1 MTNETLKKIFIRSWA
16 SGAAFNNIRG
26 QGHGWVYTMYPLFDE
41 LYPNPEDADKKKAA
55 VERQKVYVN
64 ITPQVNTLGIGIAS
78 AMEEKIANGEDV
90 DPASVNAIKASIMGP
105 ASGIGDALF
114 QTTLKVIASTITI
127 GLAQQGSPLGGLLF
141 FAIFNTVS
149 YLVRKYLLNLSYNEG
164 DKIIEGATKSGIIDT
179 ITEAASVLG
188 LFMIGATVASTVK
201 FKFTLTFDAVKGYE
215 SAVTLQ
221 SFFDAIMPN
230 ILPLSL
236 TLFIAYLLRKKVN
249 ANLLMVI
256 VIIVGILGNLVG
268 LL

>member
-1 MTNETLKKIFIRSWA
+1 MTNETLKKIFIRSWT
-16 SGAAFNNIRG
+16 SGAAFNNVRG

-41 LYPNPEDADKKKAA
+41 LYPNPEDAEKKKAA

-78 AMEEKIANGEDV
+78 AMEEKIAKGEDI

-114 QTTLKVIASTITI
+114 QTTLKVIAATVSI
-127 GLAQQGSPLGGLLF
+127 GLAQQGSPLGGVLF
-141 FAIFNTVS
+141 FVIFNAVS
-149 YLVRKYLLNLSYNEG
+149 FVVRKYLLNLAYNKG
-164 DKIIEGATKSGIIDT
+164 DKIIDEATKSGIVDT
-179 ITEAASVLG
+179 ITEAAAILG

-201 FKFTLTFDAVKGYE
+201 FSFALSFDAVQGYE

-221 SFFDAIMPN
+221 GFFDAIMPK

-236 TLFIAYLLRKKVN
+236 TLFISYLLRKKVN

-256 VIIVGILGNLVG
+256 IIVLGILGNFVG